1 MALRVARKLAGLV
14 ATLLATS
21 FIIFGAAYAAPGD
34 PVTFLAGGKENL
46 TPEYLA
52 AVRAQYHL
60 DDPFSVQ
67 YGRWLWDALNGD
79 LGRSFQYN
87 DQVLDLLAARLPT
100 TLGLVAYAAVLF
112 VVIGVALGVLAAVR
126 GGRTDSMVVAGTTF
140 ATSVP
145 PFVAATAL
153 ISVFGVQL
161 GWFPV
166 AGGGSFA
173 HLTLPAITLA
183 LGAVAIISRVT
194 RQAMVEQRE
203 LDHVTVARASG
214 LAERLIVVR
223 HVFRGALG
231 PVVTMCGLVSAG
243 MLAGTVTVETAFGLS
258 GIGSLLVGAINTHDF
273 PVTQAVLLLMVVAY
287 ITVTTLVELAQSLI
301 DPRARIERSRA

>member
-1 MALRVARKLAGLV
+1 MVTRVARKVAGLV

-21 FIIFGAAYAAPGD
+21 FVIFGAAYAAPGD

-52 AVRAQYHL
+52 AIRAQYHL
-60 DDPFSVQ
+60 DDPFLVQ
-67 YGRWLWDALNGD
+67 YLRWLGDAVTGD
-79 LGRSFQYN
+79 LGRSLKYN
-87 DQVLDLLAARLPT
+87 DQVGDLLTARVPT

-112 VVIGVALGVLAAVR
+112 VVFGVALGVLAAVR
-126 GGRTDSMVVAGTTF
+126 GGRTDAAVVAGTTF

-153 ISVFGVQL
+153 ISLFGVQL

-166 AGGGSFA
+166 GGGGSLW

-183 LGAVAIISRVT
+183 LGALAIISRVT

-214 LAERLIVVR
+214 LSERLIVVR

-231 PVVTMCGLVSAG
+231 PIVTMCGLVTAG
-243 MLAGTVTVETAFGLS
+243 LLAGTVTVESAFQLS
-258 GIGSLLVGAINTHDF
+258 GVGTLLVGAINTHDF
-273 PVTQAVLLLMVVAY
+273 PVTQAVLLLMVTAY
-287 ITVTTLVELAQSLI
+287 IAVTTLVELVQPLI
-301 DPRARIERSRA
+301 DPRARSRS

>member
-1 MALRVARKLAGLV
+1 MIRKLAGVL
-14 ATLLATS
+14 ATLLVTS
-21 FIIFGAAYAAPGD
+21 FVIFGASYAAPGD

-60 DDPFSVQ
+60 DDPFLVQ
-67 YGRWLWDALNGD
+67 FGRWLGDAVTGD
-79 LGRSFQYN
+79 LGRSTQYN
-87 DQVLDLLAARLPT
+87 DQVGDLLAARLPS

-112 VVIGVALGVLAAVR
+112 VVFGIALGVLAAVR
-126 GGRTDSMVVAGTTF
+126 GGRTDAAVVAGTTF

-145 PFVAATAL
+145 PFVVATVL
-153 ISVFGVQL
+153 ISLFGVRL

-166 AGGGSFA
+166 MGGGSLW
-173 HLTLPAITLA
+173 HLTLPAVTLA
-183 LGAVAIISRVT
+183 LGALAIISRVT

-231 PVVTMCGLVSAG
+231 PIVTMCGLVTAG

-258 GIGSLLVGAINTHDF
+258 GIGSLLVNAINTHDF
-273 PVTQAVLLLMVVAY
+273 PVTQAVLLLMVTAY
-287 ITVTTLVELAQSLI
+287 ILVTTLVELVQPLI
-301 DPRARIERSRA
+301 DPRARRST